1 MSTSQAA
8 QATKT
13 AQPDLRLDPR
23 HIIRRVALGDTL
35 TRAARVHG
43 ARTALVDGDERVS
56 YAALEAQANQL
67 AHHLSAM
74 LAPGSKVGML
84 AVNSVEFLVACYAV
98 FKAGLVWV
106 PVNHMLSGD
115 DVRYV
120 LDHAEVAQVLIDD
133 ALHARPDLREV
144 VDALALPVL
153 QLRPGRAADE
163 MTPVRQASQGQPETP
178 PDVAIDERDLALIMY
193 TSGTTGRQKGV
204 MHSHG
209 SVHAAL
215 MSNLAE
221 STIDRDTVVSCVLPL
236 FHCAQ
241 YASTGAFLMAGCR
254 NVLFRGFDVERV
266 MDAIAQERITHF
278 TGLPLMY
285 AAILASPTR
294 AQRDLSSLQFCVY
307 GMAPMPRP
315 MLEKLIAE
323 LCPNF
328 SLGTGQ
334 TEVFPVTARFRS
346 EEQLRRFGAY
356 WGQATVVNDMAVMD
370 EQGNL
375 LGQGEIGEIVHR
387 GPNVM
392 LGYYKDPEATAAVST
407 FGWHHTGDMG
417 MFDADGQ
424 LIFMDRKKDVVKTGG
439 ENVPSVK
446 VEAVLLS
453 HPAVANAAVVGLA
466 HPRWGEAVSAFVL
479 LKPNQAAEPD
489 ELIAFCAQH
498 LGGFE
503 VPKAVRVLQEFPMTP
518 TGKIQKHRIRT
529 SFADLFDAG
538 LD

>member
-1 MSTSQAA
+1 MS
-8 QATKT
+8 
-13 AQPDLRLDPR
+13 QPVSADPRQDPR
-23 HIIRRVALGDTL
+23 HIIRRLALGDTL
-35 TRAARVHG
+35 TRAARVH
-43 ARTALVDGDERVS
+43 ASRTAVVDGDERVS
-56 YAALEAQANQL
+56 YAELEASANQL
-67 AHHLSAM
+67 AHHLRAT
-74 LAPGSKVGML
+74 LAVGSKVGML
-84 AVNSVEFLVACYAV
+84 ALNSVEFLVACYAV
-98 FKAGLVWV
+98 FKAGMVWV
-106 PVNHMLSGD
+106 PVNHMLAAD

-120 LDHAEVAQVLIDD
+120 LDHAEVAHVLIDD
-133 ALHARPDLREV
+133 ALYAKPDLRAV
-144 VDALALPVL
+144 LDAMAQAVL
-153 QLRPGRAADE
+153 VLRPGRALGE
-163 MTPVRQASQGQPETP
+163 PTPLRKACAGLPTTP
-178 PDVAIDERDLALIMY
+178 PDVPIDERDLALIMY

-215 MSNLAE
+215 MCNLAE

-241 YASTGAFLMAGCR
+241 FASTGAFLMAGCR
-254 NVLFRGFDVERV
+254 NVLFRGFDAERV
-266 MDAIAQERITHF
+266 LDAIAQERITHF

-285 AAILASPTR
+285 AAMLASPTR
-294 AQRDLSSLQFCVY
+294 AQRDLSCLQFCVY

-315 MLEKLIAE
+315 MLEQLIAQ

-334 TEVFPVTARFRS
+334 TEVFPVTARFRP

-356 WGQATVVNDMAVMD
+356 WGQATLVNDMAVMD

-375 LGQGEIGEIVHR
+375 LGPGEIGEIVHR

-417 MFDADGQ
+417 MFDEDGQ
-424 LIFMDRKKDVVKTGG
+424 LLFMDRKKDVVKTGG

-466 HPRWGEAVSAFVL
+466 HQRWGEAVSAFVL
-479 LKPNQAAEPD
+479 LKPNQTVEPD

-503 VPKAVRVLQEFPMTP
+503 VPKAVRVLQELPMTP
-518 TGKIQKHRIRT
+518 TGKIQKHRIR
-529 SFADLFDAG
+529 SAYADLFSAG
-538 LD
+538 VA